1 MWAKNNNTL
10 LELTHVGAL
19 TKPLAA
25 VRRRLF
31 LDEREMDFTDR
42 DQYAKYLDMYRSYMY
57 SKTFQQLV
65 KHSKACQLYTLTHS
79 LSLTHTHEREMN
91 FIDKDQYAKYLDMYR

>member
-10 LELTHVGAL
+10 LELAHVGAL
-19 TKPLAA
+19 TKPVGALIKPVAA

-42 DQYAKYLDMYRSYMY
+42 DKYAKYLDMYR
-57 SKTFQQLV
+57 
-65 KHSKACQLYTLTHS
+65 
-79 LSLTHTHEREMN
+79 
-91 FIDKDQYAKYLDMYR
+91 